1 MGVKSKKIMN
11 ESKLKQVILN
21 YLSNAELKET
31 LHDPKLELGFSF
43 IFPKGTTPQGRPI
56 GRPFT
61 VVKAKN
67 KNILEITSPV
77 PLAPEHIKKLESI
90 EKQAKDKFVR
100 KLIKQFVLKEV
111 FFTFDLSHNRYA
123 VIDNIFLDK
132 NRVISR
138 NTFYNSVRKVL
149 GCVIYSILELQD
161 FCSGEFDI
169 SDLKLIL

>member
-1 MGVKSKKIMN
+1 MTNKNMN
-11 ESKLKQVILN
+11 ESKLKQVIRN

-31 LHDPKLELGFSF
+31 LHDPKLDLGFRF
-43 IFPKGTTPQGRPI
+43 VFPKGTNPQGKPI

-61 VVKAKN
+61 VIKVKN

-77 PLAPEHIKKLESI
+77 PLSPEHIKKLGST
-90 EKQAKDKFVR
+90 EKQAKNKFVR
-100 KLIKQFVLKEV
+100 NLVKQFVLKEV
-111 FFTFDLSHNRYA
+111 FFQFDLSHNRYA

-161 FCSGEFDI
+161 FCSGDFDI
-169 SDLKLIL
+169 GDLRLIS